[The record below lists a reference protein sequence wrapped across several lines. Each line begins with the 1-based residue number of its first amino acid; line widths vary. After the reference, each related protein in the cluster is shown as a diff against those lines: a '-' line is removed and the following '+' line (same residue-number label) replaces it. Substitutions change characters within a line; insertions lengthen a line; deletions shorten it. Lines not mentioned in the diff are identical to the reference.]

1 MSNTLAAA
9 PVPRPTR
16 RRFARPVP
24 VSVNGV
30 AIPSADIARET
41 QHHRSPDPDEA
52 WMLAARALAIRELLS
67 QEAERL
73 AVEAEPLDDGEGR
86 RETPQEAR
94 FRALLERE
102 VAVPRAD
109 EASCRRYYQANLRR
123 FRSPDLFEAAHI
135 LFLAAPQDLAARE
148 RAGQAAIGLIGEL
161 RQDAS
166 GFVAAAAAHSACPSA
181 KQGGN
186 LGQVSA
192 GQTVEEFETALR
204 AMAPGAVHPEPVETR
219 YGMHVVRLD
228 RRIDGDQLPFELV
241 HQRIADYL
249 DETVRCRAL
258 QQYVSILAG
267 RAKVTGVDLAAADGP
282 LVQ

>member
-1 MSNTLAAA
+1 MNTLQTAAA
-9 PVPRPTR
+9 PRPAR
-16 RRFARPVP
+16 RRFTRPVP

-30 AIPSADIARET
+30 AISTAEIARET
-41 QHHRSPDPDEA
+41 QHHPSPDPDDT
-52 WMLAARALAIRELLS
+52 WIMAARALAIRELLS
-67 QEAERL
+67 QEVERL
-73 AVEAEPLDDGEGR
+73 GIEAEPLNDGEGR

-94 FRALLERE
+94 LRALLERE
-102 VAVPRAD
+102 VVVPRAD
-109 EASCRRYYQANLRR
+109 EAASRRYYQANLRR

-135 LFLAAPQDLAARE
+135 LFVADPKDSEARH
-148 RAGQAAIGLIGEL
+148 RARQAAAVLVDQL
-161 RQDAS
+161 KQDPA
-166 GFVAAAAAHSACPSA
+166 GFAAAAAVHSACPSSQ
-181 KQGGN
+181 QGGN
-186 LGQVSA
+186 LGQVGT

-204 AMAPGAVHPEPVETR
+204 GMVPGTVHPQPVETR
-219 YGMHVVRLD
+219 YGVHVVRLD
-228 RRIDGDQLPFELV
+228 RRINGEQLPFELV

>member
-1 MSNTLAAA
+1 MSTTQTAAA
-9 PVPRPTR
+9 PRTVR
-16 RRFARPVP
+16 RRLARPVP

-30 AIPSADIARET
+30 AISSADIGRET
-41 QHHRSPDPDEA
+41 QHHQSSDPDEA

-73 AVEAEPLDDGEGR
+73 AIEAEPLDDGEGR

-102 VAVPRAD
+102 VVVPRAD
-109 EASCRRYYQANLRR
+109 EAACWRYYEANLRR

-135 LFLAAPQDLAARE
+135 LLVADPNDPDTRDRAR
-148 RAGQAAIGLIGEL
+148 QAATALISEL
-161 RQDAS
+161 RQTPA
-166 GFVAAAAAHSACPSA
+166 GFAAAAAAHSACPSS

-186 LGQVSA
+186 LGQVST
-192 GQTVEEFETALR
+192 GQTVAEFETALR
-204 AMAPGAVHPEPVETR
+204 AMIPGAVHPEPVETR
-219 YGMHVVRLD
+219 YGVHVVRLD
-228 RRIDGDQLPFELV
+228 RRIDGEQLPFDLV

-249 DETVRCRAL
+249 DEAVRCRAL

-267 RAKVTGVDLAAADGP
+267 AAKVTGVDLVRADGP

>member
-1 MSNTLAAA
+1 M
-9 PVPRPTR
+9 R
-16 RRFARPVP
+16 RRVARPVP

-30 AIPSADIARET
+30 TIASADIIRET
-41 QHHRSPDPDEA
+41 QHHPSADPDEA

-73 AVEAEPLDDGEGR
+73 AIEAEPIDDGEGR
-86 RETPQEAR
+86 HETLEEAR

-102 VAVPRAD
+102 VVVPRAD
-109 EASCRRYYQANLRR
+109 EAACRRYYQANLRR

-135 LFLAAPQDLAARE
+135 LFVAAPQDAEARA
-148 RAGQAAIGLIGEL
+148 RA

-166 GFVAAAAAHSACPSA
+166 RLIAELQQEPSAFAAAAALHSACPSA
-181 KQGGN
+181 RQGGN
-186 LGQVSA
+186 LGQIGAS
-192 GQTVEEFETALR
+192 QTVAEFEVALH
-204 AMAPGAVHPEPVETR
+204 AMKPGRVHPEPVETR
-219 YGMHVVRLD
+219 YGLHVVRLD
-228 RRIDGDQLPFELV
+228 RRIAGELLPFEFAR
-241 HQRIADYL
+241 QRIADYL

-267 RAKVTGVDLAAADGP
+267 RVRVTGVDLAPANGP